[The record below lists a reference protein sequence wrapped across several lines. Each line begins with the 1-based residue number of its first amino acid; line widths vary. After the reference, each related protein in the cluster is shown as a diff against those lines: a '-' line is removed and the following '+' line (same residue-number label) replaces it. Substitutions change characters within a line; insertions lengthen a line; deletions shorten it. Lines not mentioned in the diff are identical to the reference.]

1 MKKVILVLILGSLV
15 FANSANREKRAFDVT
30 AQKLQQIKDEYNQK
44 LEQHYE
50 KSMSEEEKITRKY
63 RPKIQKLEEEK
74 EKNERAMLEAEGKE
88 IPDRLKNKQE
98 IQDWIEERAK
108 RNAEI
113 SNRSDSI
120 GSRLKF

>member
-1 MKKVILVLILGSLV
+1 M
-15 FANSANREKRAFDVT
+15 ATYVT
-30 AQKLQQIKDEYNQK
+30 IHKEYFLPSQLAKCLCVRVAKWMRVN
-44 LEQHYE
+44 
-50 KSMSEEEKITRKY
+50 KY